1 MAVTAL
7 QQANNY
13 VWAQTVLTDA
23 GLPTTPGN
31 VGFMVRWMT
40 MENEPAAW
48 FRRNNPLN
56 INSQGL
62 GADTFASLDEGAQK
76 TAAYLST
83 MSNYTPV
90 FKALSNNDQAGA
102 SLAIIVGP
110 WAESHYE
117 VAPYSAAYDAAHGTH
132 PEPGRTTNY
141 VNTLPAPPTVSAAGQ
156 TIAPGSAS
164 TLADAQASTL
174 SAADTR
180 LCGTGDPGGIDIFGA
195 HIGTKCQ
202 RKALIGALLIGA
214 GGAVMVIGVFVLV
227 GKSSSVRGAA
237 GAVVGGIAG
246 GPAGAATGAKVGAA
260 TAPAPAPAP
269 KSQSERNAERVAALP
284 PEVREDARRRR
295 VESGLQP
302 A

>member
-1 MAVTAL
+1 M
-7 QQANNY
+7 
-13 VWAQTVLTDA
+13 
-23 GLPTTPGN
+23 
-31 VGFMVRWMT
+31 
-40 MENEPAAW
+40 
-48 FRRNNPLN
+48 
-56 INSQGL
+56 
-62 GADTFASLDEGAQK
+62 
-76 TAAYLST
+76 
-83 MSNYTPV
+83 
-90 FKALSNNDQAGA
+90 
-102 SLAIIVGP
+102 
-110 WAESHYE
+110 
-117 VAPYSAAYDAAHGTH
+117 
-132 PEPGRTTNY
+132 
-141 VNTLPAPPTVSAAGQ
+141 
-156 TIAPGSAS
+156 
-164 TLADAQASTL
+164 ADAQASTL

-246 GPAGAATGAKVGAA
+246 GPAGAATGARVGAA
-260 TAPAPAPAP
+260 TAPAPAAP